1 VDRNSDIANDLIQVI
16 EVQIDL
22 EMLGFIAALDV
33 GA

>member
-16 EVQIDL
+16 EVQTDL